1 MKILLVEDE
10 TMVVESIV
18 PHLSKNNFIVTVA
31 PNFEKAKS
39 TNVSQ
44 FDLVLL
50 DWALPDGMGIDL
62 LKLWRTQGRSIPVIM
77 LTARTDITDKVL
89 GLELGAHDY
98 MTKPFDIRE
107 LLARI
112 RVQLRQE
119 EAPAEVQIA
128 GGIRINLPLR
138 KVFLNSQE
146 TQLTRKE
153 FDLLVFLAQSG
164 NQVFTREE
172 LLNRIWGFE
181 NYPTTRTVDTHVL
194 QIRNKLGAQVIETV
208 HGIGYRVKV

>member
-10 TMVVESIV
+10 KMVVESIV

-62 LKLWRTQGRSIPVIM
+62 LKLWRAQGRSIPVIM

-119 EAPAEVQIA
+119 EAPAEIQIA
-128 GGIRINLPLR
+128 GGIRINLALR

-153 FDLLVFLAQSG
+153 FDLFVFLAQSG